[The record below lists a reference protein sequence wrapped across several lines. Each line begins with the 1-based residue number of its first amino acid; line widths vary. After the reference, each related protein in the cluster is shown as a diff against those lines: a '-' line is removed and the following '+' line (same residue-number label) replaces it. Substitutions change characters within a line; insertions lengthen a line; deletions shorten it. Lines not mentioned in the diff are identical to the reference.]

1 MKTDL
6 TKILEAHND
15 NENGILISIPI
26 DEYVNKITQFATI
39 IPYWVCGDLKGFIAY
54 YNNDESKELAFLTM
68 ILICRDFQGRGIGK
82 LLLEFSIEDLTKNGF
97 KNYGLEVLKTNE
109 NAIRLY
115 AKLGFITKESRGK
128 LWYMEKKLR

>member
-82 LLLEFSIEDLTKNGF
+82 LLLEFSINDLTKNGF
-97 KNYGLEVLKTNE
+97 KNYGLEVLKSND

-115 AKLGFITKESRGK
+115 ERFGFITKESRGE
-128 LWYMEKKLR
+128 LWYMEKTLK

>member
-6 TKILEAHND
+6 IKILDSHND
-15 NENGILISIPI
+15 TENGILISIPI

-39 IPYWVCGDLKGFIAY
+39 IPYWVFGDLKGFIAY

-68 ILICRDFQGRGIGK
+68 ILIRRDFQGRGIGK
-82 LLLEFSIEDLTKNGF
+82 LLLEFSINDLTKGGF
-97 KNYGLEVLKTNE
+97 KNYGLEVLKSND

-115 AKLGFITKESRGK
+115 ERLGFITKESRGE
-128 LWYMEKKLR
+128 LWYMEKTLK

>member
-6 TKILEAHND
+6 IKILDSHND
-15 NENGILISIPI
+15 TENGILISIPI
-26 DEYVNKITQFATI
+26 EEYVTKITQFATV

-68 ILICRDFQGRGIGK
+68 ILIRRDFQGRGIGK
-82 LLLEFSIEDLTKNGF
+82 LLLEFSINDLMKNGF
-97 KNYGLEVLKTNE
+97 KNYGLEVLKSNH

-115 AKLGFITKESRGK
+115 ERLDFITKESRGE
-128 LWYMEKKLR
+128 LWYMEKTLK